1 MRRASTLPGVQELAG
16 GLWTWTGRHP
26 DWTDDPHWGPE
37 VRSYALQTDDGVILF
52 DPISVPDEL
61 TRDTKVQVVLTAE
74 WHDRDA
80 KQLGAPICGDDL
92 PKDVTA
98 QPAFFPGERTLWI
111 PAQNALVVGDSLPDG
126 GAMPD
131 AWLESEWA
139 KATREEYNE
148 KLRPLVDLP
157 VELLLP
163 THGDPVTDDA
173 QGALRRA
180 LG

>member
-1 MRRASTLPGVQELAG
+1 VQELAG
-16 GLWTWTGRHP
+16 GLWTWTARHP
-26 DWTDDPHWGPE
+26 GWNDDPHWGPE
-37 VRSYALQTDDGVILF
+37 VRSYALRTDDGVILF
-52 DPISVPDEL
+52 DPIEPPEEL
-61 TRDTKVQVVLTAE
+61 TRDGGVQVVLTAE
-74 WHDRDA
+74 WHGRDA
-80 KQLGAPICGDDL
+80 KKLGVPIRGDDL
-92 PKDVTA
+92 PHEVNA
-98 QPAFFPGERTLWI
+98 QPGFFPGERSLWI

-148 KLRPLVDLP
+148 KLRPLLDLP

-173 QGALRRA
+173 QSLLRRA
-180 LG
+180 LS

>member
-1 MRRASTLPGVQELAG
+1 MQELAG

-26 DWTDDPHWGPE
+26 EWTGNPHWGPE
-37 VRSYALQTDDGVILF
+37 VRSYALQTDEGVILF

-61 TRDTKVQVVLTAE
+61 MRDTKVQVVLTAE

-163 THGDPVTDDA
+163 THGDPVTNDA
-173 QGALRRA
+173 QSALRRA
-180 LG
+180 LS